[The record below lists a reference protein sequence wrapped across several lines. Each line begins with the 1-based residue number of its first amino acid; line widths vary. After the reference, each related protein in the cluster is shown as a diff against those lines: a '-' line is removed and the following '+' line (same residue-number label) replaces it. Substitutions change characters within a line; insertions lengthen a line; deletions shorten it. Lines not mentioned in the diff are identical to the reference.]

1 MVGSNTSREIA
12 EPIYRDMLRQMSD
25 EVLESEARAWVWLC
39 ETTFNG
45 PWPEDVWHRDCV
57 RQEFERRERLEIF
70 LHAEQRILT
79 WALDFDLG
87 VSDRWNGSAER
98 CESLKG

>member
-39 ETTFNG
+39 ETTFDG

-70 LHAEQRILT
+70 LHAEQRILIQ
-79 WALDFDLG
+79 LG
-87 VSDRWNGSAER
+87 KASKQSQS
-98 CESLKG
+98 C